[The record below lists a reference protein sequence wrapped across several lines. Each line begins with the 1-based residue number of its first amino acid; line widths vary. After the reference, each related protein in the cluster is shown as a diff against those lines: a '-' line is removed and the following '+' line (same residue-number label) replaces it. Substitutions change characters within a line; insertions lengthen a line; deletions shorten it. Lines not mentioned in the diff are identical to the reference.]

1 MLVIG
6 SAEGVAGI
14 TAGATLLAALGL
26 AGVTIYTTNRRVSAE
41 SDRQKRE
48 IDERTKGQKRLLDHQ
63 RELADLAD
71 LRTLLD
77 EFALALD
84 RARTARDEMVV
95 LAQTARRRR
104 STIDTDIGRT
114 AGAAKQVGQELL
126 ALTMRLRVRLGSENP
141 LAVASEEVADAV
153 PRMWVQVEQFG
164 NEMSLSDARELFGLA
179 QQDFGRWSTEFTF
192 AAVKRAGTVDT
203 RGPSEWP

>member
-1 MLVIG
+1 MLVIA

-14 TAGATLLAALGL
+14 TAGATLLAGLGL

-41 SDRQKRE
+41 FDRQQRE
-48 IDERTKGQKRLLDHQ
+48 IDERTKDQKRLLDHQ
-63 RELADLAD
+63 RELADLTD
-71 LRTLLD
+71 LCKLLD

-84 RARTARDEMVV
+84 RARTARDDMVV
-95 LAQTARRRR
+95 LAQTARHRR

-114 AGAAKQVGQELL
+114 AGAAKRVGQQLL
-126 ALTMRLRVRLGSENP
+126 ALTMRLRGRLGSENP

-153 PRMWVQVEQFG
+153 QRMWVQVEQFDH
-164 NEMSLSDARELFGLA
+164 EMSLPEARELFGLA

-192 AAVKRAGTVDT
+192 EAVKRAGTFDT
-203 RGPSEWP
+203 R